1 MDEQHG
7 LLIVD
12 EAMIQFESIVE
23 YKLHDLWIIIFS
35 VQSLKS

>member
-1 MDEQHG
+1 MINLMDEQHG

-23 YKLHDLWIIIFS
+23 YKLHDL
-35 VQSLKS
+35 